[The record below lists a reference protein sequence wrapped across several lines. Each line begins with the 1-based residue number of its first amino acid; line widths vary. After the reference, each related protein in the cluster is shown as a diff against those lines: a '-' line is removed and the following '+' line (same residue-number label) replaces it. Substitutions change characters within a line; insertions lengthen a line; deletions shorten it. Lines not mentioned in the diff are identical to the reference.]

1 MLIILCV
8 LAGVTALLGMF
19 SVAVTL
25 VPAMGL
31 GLAGLT
37 AAAGFSL
44 VSLVAGLA
52 AGVLALGQQR
62 AGAVRKTADS
72 AACTASA

>member
-1 MLIILCV
+1 MLLILCI
-8 LAGVTALLGMF
+8 LAGATALLGMV
-19 SVAVTL
+19 SVAATL

-52 AGVLALGQQR
+52 AGALALGQQR
-62 AGAVRKTADS
+62 TR
-72 AACTASA
+72 AS